1 MAITYTIPG
10 VKPLDQLQEP
20 SNPKNDCVFTSNA
33 VLANAYLDTSYTGTQ
48 LKAMDSDYGPN
59 YLGGASEAKLADT
72 MARLGITMTRRGSST
87 QAGLIAILHSEIA
100 QGHGVICTIPSQWN
114 SAVTNAGSSWNPRTY
129 SGPSHVVLMCGYGP
143 GMLRAMNPWGGFWQ
157 DESDSWWATR
167 LLTGD
172 VWVGTLATGGA
183 TVGIPTGW
191 KDSAGGD
198 VTKFDAVLTAPNG
211 VVVIHGFRKW
221 VLTHPWASDNWPER
235 AEEHRDSVEWGND
248 TIGAGARQD
257 FRTASL
263 GWTAARDVYQIW
275 TGGDLLALEH
285 NLSDANAQIGQLRA
299 QLAAALDA
307 AKPDPLAAKWLA
319 IGTSIKAAL
328 GEL

>member
-1 MAITYTIPG
+1 MAITYTIPN
-10 VKPLDQLQEP
+10 VKPQNQLDEL

-33 VLANAYLDTSYTGTQ
+33 VLANAYLHTSYTGTQ
-48 LKAMDSDYGPN
+48 LKAMDSDYGPS

-114 SAVTNAGSSWNPRTY
+114 SAVTAAGSSWNPRTY
-129 SGPSHVVLMCGYGP
+129 SGPSHVVLMCGYGA
-143 GMLRAMNPWGGFWQ
+143 GMLRAANPWGGFWQ

-172 VWVGTLATGGA
+172 VWVGTLSGGA

-191 KDSAGGD
+191 KD
-198 VTKFDAVLTAPNG
+198 DAAKGVLTAPNNVQ
-211 VVVIHGFRKW
+211 VVRGFRQY
-221 VLTHPWASDNWPER
+221 VLAASSWDAANTPR
-235 AEEHRDSVEWGND
+235 AVEY
-248 TIGAGARQD
+248 IGADGHSRQD
-257 FRTASL
+257 FRFASL
-263 GWTAARDVYQIW
+263 QWVNNATVAVPI
-275 TGGDLLALEH
+275 GDELAVAQMQAQ
-285 NLSDANAQIGQLRA
+285 SANSLVTSLRA
-299 QLAAALDA
+299 DLDAAHKQLAAALEA
-307 AKPDPLAAKWLA
+307 AKPDPIAAKWLA